1 MIPNYERKL
10 LYLWKKQGGRCA
22 ITGEPLTLGC
32 VPENGKW
39 YDLIDFHHVLPN
51 TKVNRKLYKLYIDSV
66 WNLMLVF
73 HDAHIT
79 KPLPKH
85 PPEWKIR
92 LAEGLLAQ
100 YPGIEYMDMENAL
113 KRYSRV
119 NMMNGEP
126 Y

>member
-1 MIPNYERKL
+1 MIPDYERKL
-10 LYLWKKQGGRCA
+10 LYLFKKQNGQCA
-22 ITGEPLTLGC
+22 ITGKLLTLAC
-32 VPENGKW
+32 K
-39 YDLIDFHHVLPN
+39 IDMHHVLPD
-51 TKVNRKLYKLYIDSV
+51 TKVNHKLYKLYIDSV
-66 WNLMLVF
+66 WNLVLVF

-100 YPGIEYMDMENAL
+100 YPGMEYMDMESAFKN
-113 KRYSRV
+113 YSRV
-119 NMMNGEP
+119 NIETNGEP